1 MRGLAPGGRAAG
13 AGHAWGH
20 EVAGAVKIR
29 AALVGA
35 VALVVSATAAAAE
48 DGKPRRLNEIM
59 DSVFG
64 AGTWRETGGYRT
76 PERENELRAQGALTV
91 PPGVLSRHSM
101 GRPGAPGAY
110 DLVVEGVS
118 PGEAAAKLRSAGAPF
133 RTLFAEGAHGTQ
145 GPHLHVEPFTV
156 DLRTAGPRAPQTVW
170 IVENPTP
177 AQQALILLH
186 DRAAQGEA
194 DAQLRLGRIYA
205 EGREAPRDL
214 VAAFVWTALAA
225 ASPAADPATRSDAE
239 RGLAVLARNMRADDL
254 AQARRFAGGRADCGA
269 PSGGGTILVVGA
281 DRPQPGA
288 DPART
293 GGACAAPTAT
303 LTRVDL
309 PSGAR
314 P

>member
-1 MRGLAPGGRAAG
+1 MR
-13 AGHAWGH
+13 WGH
-20 EVAGAVKIR
+20 QVAGAVKIW
-29 AALVGA
+29 AALAGA
-35 VALVVSATAAAAE
+35 VALVASTTATAAE
-48 DGKPRRLNEIM
+48 DGKPQRFNEIM

-64 AGTWRETGGYRT
+64 AGKWRETGGYRT

-110 DLVVEGVS
+110 DLVVDGVS
-118 PGEAAAKLRSAGAPF
+118 PSQAAAKLRSAGAPF
-133 RTLFAEGAHGTQ
+133 KTLFAEGAYGTQ
-145 GPHLHVEPFTV
+145 GPHLHVEPFTL
-156 DLRTAGPRAPQTVW
+156 DLKAAGPRPPRSVW
-170 IVENPTP
+170 YVENPTP

-225 ASPAADPATRSDAE
+225 SNAAVDPGVRGDAE

-254 AQARRFAGGRADCGA
+254 AQARRFVRGPADCGGA

-288 DPART
+288 DPAQT
-293 GGACAAPTAT
+293 GAACPASTAT

-309 PSGAR
+309 PVGSR

>member
-1 MRGLAPGGRAAG
+1 
-13 AGHAWGH
+13 
-20 EVAGAVKIR
+20 VKIW
-29 AALVGA
+29 AALAGA
-35 VALVVSATAAAAE
+35 VALVASTGATAAE
-48 DGKPRRLNEIM
+48 DGKPQRFNEVM

-64 AGTWRETGGYRT
+64 AGKWRQTGGYRT

-110 DLVVEGVS
+110 DLVVDGIS
-118 PGEAAAKLRSAGAPF
+118 PSQAAAKLRSAGAPF
-133 RTLFAEGAHGTQ
+133 KTLFAEGAYGTQ
-145 GPHLHVEPFTV
+145 GPHLHVEPFSF
-156 DLRTAGPRAPQTVW
+156 DLKGVGAVRPRSVW

-186 DRAAQGEA
+186 DRAARGEA

-214 VAAFVWTALAA
+214 IAAFVWTALAA
-225 ASPAADPATRSDAE
+225 SNGEADAGLRGDAE
-239 RGLAVLARNMRADDL
+239 RGLAVLARNMKSGDL
-254 AQARRFAGGRADCGA
+254 QQARRFAGGPGDCGA
-269 PSGGGTILVVGA
+269 PSGGSAILVVGA
-281 DRPQPGA
+281 DRPQTGA
-288 DPART
+288 
-293 GGACAAPTAT
+293 ACAASTAA

-309 PSGAR
+309 PIGSR

>member
-1 MRGLAPGGRAAG
+1 MGLAAQAC
-13 AGHAWGH
+13 WGH
-20 EVAGAVKIR
+20 DVAGAVKIW
-29 AALVGA
+29 AA
-35 VALVVSATAAAAE
+35 VAGSLALASATAAVAQ
-48 DGKPRRLNEIM
+48 DSKPQRFNEIM

-64 AGTWRETGGYRT
+64 AGKWRETGGYRT

-118 PGEAAAKLRSAGAPF
+118 PSQAAAKLRGAGAPF

-145 GPHLHVEPFTV
+145 GPHLHVEPFTL
-156 DLRTAGPRAPQTVW
+156 DLKTAGARRAQSVW
-170 IVENPTP
+170 YVENPTP

-194 DAQLRLGRIYA
+194 DAQLRLGRVYA

-225 ASPAADPATRSDAE
+225 SGSGADPATRTDAE
-239 RGLAVLARNMRADDL
+239 RGLAVLARNMRPDDL
-254 AQARRFAGGRADCGA
+254 AQARRFVRGPADCGA

-288 DPART
+288 DPAQA
-293 GGACAAPTAT
+293 GGACQASTAT

-309 PSGAR
+309 PAGSR